1 MFFCGTYT
9 IFITLRLQFCP
20 IHLIPII
27 YLSTSSTSALY
38 RFIRFST
45 SSASSLHSLN
55 PLHPLNHFT
64 RFILFHPS
72 ASSIPSASSTHP
84 LHRFIASSL
93 HSLYST
99 SSTLVLHW
107 RHYFICVINSIQ
119 NQTPKINDVRIMAI
133 LNPFNQS
140 PLTNP
145 ITTKRTSV
153 NCTNRTDNR
162 GSLYHFSIY
171 SKLKAL

>member
-1 MFFCGTYT
+1 MFFLWYLYNFHNPPSA
-9 IFITLRLQFCP
+9 ILPNPLNPHNLLIRFITSL
-20 IHLIPII
+20 
-27 YLSTSSTSALY
+27 ALF
-38 RFIRFST
+38 RFIHP
-45 SSASSLHSLN
+45 SASSLHSLY
-55 PLHPLNHFT
+55 
-64 RFILFHPS
+64 
-72 ASSIPSASSTHP
+72 SASSTHPLHPLHPPIRFIASSASSTNP

>member
-1 MFFCGTYT
+1 MFFLWYLYNFHNPPSA
-9 IFITLRLQFCP
+9 ILPNPLNPHNLLIRFITSL
-20 IHLIPII
+20 
-27 YLSTSSTSALY
+27 ALF
-38 RFIRFST
+38 RFI
-45 SSASSLHSLN
+45 
-55 PLHPLNHFT
+55 
-64 RFILFHPS
+64 HPS
-72 ASSIPSASSTHP
+72 ASSASSTNP